1 MNPSDI
7 EDLTQIRYETPAQG
21 VARIML
27 ARADT
32 RNAQDKQMLYEIDRA
47 LNHAMHDDAVRVVII
62 GADGPHFSSGH
73 HLKDRSRIGDFGLP
87 IMGVGGYRRPGQEG
101 HMAMEQEIF
110 IGFCWRWRNMPKP
123 TIAQVQG
130 KAIAGGLMLVWPF
143 DLIVAS
149 EDAQFSDPVVA
160 FGVNGH
166 EYFVHAWELGHRKAK
181 EMLFTGDAISAE
193 EGKALG
199 MVNHVV
205 PRTQLTDFTLELAE
219 RIAAQPPFGLKL
231 AKMAVNQSL
240 DAQGMYSAIHSAF
253 GLHHLG
259 HANARILH
267 QAGVD
272 PSGAPKIK
280 AEAREQAAQATSA
293 VRAQGQPTPVD
304 KSEDHTAVDA

>member
-1 MNPSDI
+1 MTATTVF
-7 EDLTQIRYETPAQG
+7 EQIRYEQPAPA

-27 ARADT
+27 ARADV

-47 LNHAMHDDAVRVVII
+47 LNVAMHDDGVKVVII

-73 HLKDRSRIGDFGLP
+73 HLKDRSQVGDFGPP

-101 HMAMEQEIF
+101 HMAMEQEVF

-123 TIAQVQG
+123 TIVQVQG

-149 EDAQFSDPVVA
+149 EDAQFSDPVIA

-166 EYFVHAWELGHRKAK
+166 EYFVHAWEVGHRKAK
-181 EMLFTGDAISAE
+181 EMLFTGDAISAQ
-193 EGKALG
+193 EGKELG

-205 PRTQLTDFTLELAE
+205 PRDELEAFTLDLAKK
-219 RIAAQPPFGLKL
+219 IAKQPPFGLKL
-231 AKMAVNQSL
+231 AKLAVNQSL
-240 DAQGMYSAIHSAF
+240 DAQGMYNAIHSAF

-259 HANARILH
+259 HANARILYE
-267 QAGVD
+267 AGVD
-272 PSGAPKIK
+272 PSGAPKIRK
-280 AEAREQAAQATSA
+280 EAREQAST
-293 VRAQGQPTPVD
+293 RR
-304 KSEDHTAVDA
+304 

>member
-1 MNPSDI
+1 MTASTVF
-7 EDLTQIRYETPAQG
+7 EQIRYEQPAQG

-27 ARADT
+27 ARADI

-47 LNHAMHDDAVRVVII
+47 LNVAMHDDDVRVVII

-73 HLKDRSRIGDFGLP
+73 HLKDRSQVGDFGPPL
-87 IMGVGGYRRPGQEG
+87 MGVGGYRRPGQEG
-101 HMAMEQEIF
+101 HMAMEQEVF

-143 DLIVAS
+143 DLIVAA
-149 EDAQFSDPVVA
+149 EDAQFSDPVIA

-166 EYFVHAWELGHRKAK
+166 EYFVHAWEVGHRKAK
-181 EMLFTGDAISAE
+181 EMLFTGDAISAQ
-193 EGKALG
+193 EGKELG

-205 PRTQLTDFTLELAE
+205 PLDELETFTLALA
-219 RIAAQPPFGLKL
+219 RKIAKQPPFGLKL
-231 AKMAVNQSL
+231 AKLAVNQSL
-240 DAQGMYSAIHSAF
+240 DAQGMHNAIHSAF

-267 QAGVD
+267 HIGVD
-272 PSGAPKIK
+272 PSGAAKIK
-280 AEAREQAAQATSA
+280 KEAREQAAG
-293 VRAQGQPTPVD
+293 RG
-304 KSEDHTAVDA
+304 

>member
-1 MNPSDI
+1 MTVDSDF
-7 EDLTQIRYETPAQG
+7 EQIRYEQPAGG

-27 ARADT
+27 ARADV
-32 RNAQDKQMLYEIDRA
+32 RNAQDKRMLYEIDRA
-47 LNHAMHDDAVRVVII
+47 LNLAMHDDAIKVVII
-62 GADGPHFSSGH
+62 GADGPHFSAGH
-73 HLKDRSRIGDFGLP
+73 HLKDRSQVGDYGPP

-101 HMAMEQEIF
+101 HMAMEQEVF

-149 EDAQFSDPVVA
+149 EDAQFSDPVIA

-166 EYFVHAWELGHRKAK
+166 EYFVHAWEVGHHKAK
-181 EMLFTGDAISAE
+181 EMLFTGDAISAA
-193 EGKALG
+193 EGKQLG

-205 PRTQLTDFTLELAE
+205 AREDLESFTLDLA
-219 RIAAQPPFGLKL
+219 RKIAKQPSFALKL
-231 AKMAVNQSL
+231 AKLAVNQSL
-240 DAQGMYSAIHSAF
+240 DAQGMYTAIHSAF

-267 QAGVD
+267 QMGVD
-272 PSGAPKIK
+272 PRGEDKIK
-280 AEAREQAAQATSA
+280 QQAREQMAHPS
-293 VRAQGQPTPVD
+293 
-304 KSEDHTAVDA
+304 